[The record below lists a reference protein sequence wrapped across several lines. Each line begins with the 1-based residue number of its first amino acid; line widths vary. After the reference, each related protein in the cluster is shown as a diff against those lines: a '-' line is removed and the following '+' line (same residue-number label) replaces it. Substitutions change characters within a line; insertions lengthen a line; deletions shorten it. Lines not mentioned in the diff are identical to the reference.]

1 MDAGVVEHGVEP
13 GGVGALGQPEA
24 GGIVIKTFAVGL
36 DTDLD
41 LGVRDFGGVEMEG
54 EDGVGGGGGG
64 DFEDTEVLEMAEGV
78 EDVSV
83 ETGGEEVFDLLEAV
97 AVEAGEVSPPGLAEG
112 AVAADVVVGEEDG
125 AFEVVDEAR
134 LEERVAHHGGEG
146 GGEGEG
152 DLEVGDAVVFEAGE
166 DVEEREVG
174 FGEGFEEPV
183 FFEEAGVFG
192 VADEG
197 EVGVEDE
204 GEVGPRLW
212 PWGGGGGGGGVG
224 GGGRLMGRDWCWWV
238 RGHGLKWS

>member
-1 MDAGVVEHGVEP
+1 M
-13 GGVGALGQPEA
+13 
-24 GGIVIKTFAVGL
+24 
-36 DTDLD
+36 
-41 LGVRDFGGVEMEG
+41 
-54 EDGVGGGGGG
+54 
-64 DFEDTEVLEMAEGV
+64 
-78 EDVSV
+78 
-83 ETGGEEVFDLLEAV
+83 
-97 AVEAGEVSPPGLAEG
+97 
-112 AVAADVVVGEEDG
+112 AADVVVGEEDG

-134 LEERVAHHGGEG
+134 LEERVAHGGGEG

-174 FGEGFEEPV
+174 FGEGFEAGL
-183 FFEEAGVFG
+183 FEEAGVFG